1 MAVCFSSS
9 VLRSFRTPRCRSAL
23 GRDVTVVVQAH
34 SQRARVDLRA
44 FLECRLPTRWHHAS
58 RLAPVTGAADA
69 FRDIDAAS
77 RRLDRC
83 ENE

>member
-1 MAVCFSSS
+1 MAIGFSSL
-9 VLRSFRTPRCRSAL
+9 VLRSFRAPRCRSAL
-23 GRDVTVVVQAH
+23 RRDVTVTVQGH
-34 SQRARVDLRA
+34 SQRTHVDLRA
-44 FLECRLPTRWHHAS
+44 FRECRLLTRWHHAS
-58 RLAPVTGAADA
+58 RLAPVTRAVEA